1 MSSIK
6 MIHTLK
12 SKLGMSEEEYRK
24 ILRDRFGVG
33 SSKDLSAPDQRMLAG
48 ILRGLDTSDKS
59 DRSDLSG
66 INLAKT
72 SRMIWRQF
80 FDLQKHIGRRGA
92 NYLAGIIGKV
102 CGGECEQRIRQGVR
116 LNLDDL
122 DPREA
127 HKVIEALKER
137 LQWQEDQ
144 EAAANCRTV
153 PALDEKARKAGIRP
167 RPTSQTRP
175 TSRTKTKEEEDLD
188 AELAAV
194 PF

>member
-80 FDLQKHIGRRGA
+80 FDLQKHIGHRGA
-92 NYLAGIIGKV
+92 NYLAGIIGKA
-102 CGGECEQRIRQGVR
+102 CGEECRKEIQSGAR
-116 LNLDDL
+116 LDL
-122 DPREA
+122 DLLEPQNA
-127 HKVIEALKER
+127 QKVIEALKFR
-137 LQWQEDQ
+137 LAQE
-144 EAAANCRTV
+144 EAAGAKTL
-153 PALDEKARKAGIRP
+153 PALDEKARAAGIKHRP
-167 RPTSQTRP
+167 ASPVCR